1 MTGLLCKECVHMSFY
16 LLLVDNTLYFF
27 LSETDRQLR
36 TNDHEYNSTFQYVN
50 NYIRT
55 SKYTLLTFLPLNLF
69 EQFLRIA
76 NIYFLMQIIIM
87 VSALIY
93 FKK

>member
-1 MTGLLCKECVHMSFY
+1 MV
-16 LLLVDNTLYFF
+16 FF
-27 LSETDRQLR
+27 FSETDRQLQ
-36 TNDHEYNSTFQYVN
+36 TNDHVYNSTFQYVN

-69 EQFLRIA
+69 EQFERVA

-87 VSALIY
+87 VSLMTLVNTSISKP
-93 FKK
+93 FVD